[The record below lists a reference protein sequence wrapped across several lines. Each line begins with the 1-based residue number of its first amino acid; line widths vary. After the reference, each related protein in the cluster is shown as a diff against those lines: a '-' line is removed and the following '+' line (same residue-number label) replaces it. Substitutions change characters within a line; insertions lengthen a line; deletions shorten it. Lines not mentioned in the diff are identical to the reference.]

1 MSFFSSLNYSSRHTQ
16 TDAILSS
23 ARSCHLHSHQT
34 ARVQVC
40 WGWGCIGGGGG
51 EGRTGVAC
59 INFEHDIRISNK
71 FLLVIT

>member
-1 MSFFSSLNYSSRHTQ
+1 MAFFFSSLNYSSRHTQ

-23 ARSCHLHSHQT
+23 ARSCHLYCRQT
-34 ARVQVC
+34 ACVQVC
-40 WGWGCIGGGGG
+40 WGGGGGG

-71 FLLVIT
+71 YLLIIT

>member
-23 ARSCHLHSHQT
+23 ARSCHLYCHQT

-40 WGWGCIGGGGG
+40 WGGG
-51 EGRTGVAC
+51 GRTGVAC

-71 FLLVIT
+71 FLLIFTKI